1 MLLIDHDTVSQ
12 ECLALTRKADFVHVM
27 MIAQGVLKSFY
38 RLLDAVI
45 EILPGQVVCWAGNMY
60 ELGKF
65 AGFCGEMIDVEY
77 LG

>member
-1 MLLIDHDTVSQ
+1 M
-12 ECLALTRKADFVHVM
+12 HVM